1 MIRVVLLVLFF
12 LSFVDA
18 SFVKKVEVIETS
30 DRSLSID
37 DIKDSKDFKRTKLPF
52 IRHSYNVFFLKVTF
66 DKEVLAKDK
75 IYSLEL
81 DTEFNAISLDDDVK
95 YINVYKNKV
104 IDQSY
109 DDFTETI
116 YVKVHNVDQYVNFD
130 VQLYDANDYASL
142 QILQSKLFGLAYGI
156 IFAAFLY
163 YLALYIF
170 NREKSY
176 IYYSLTQLSMLSIL
190 LFLAYKEIEDDRL
203 YMDLIFFFFFL
214 FSNLFTK
221 SFLNT
226 KVNTPIIHK
235 LLTLSVVL
243 YVADIFSG
251 WLFGYYFIADNM
263 PLSALLVLYLIAGVI
278 VYNQGYKPALFY
290 LIAWG
295 TVILSF
301 LFIEGQ
307 FYFTENA
314 ILIKP
319 AYVIH
324 TITPFESLVL
334 AFALSYKMKLLQD
347 EKQQQQQFLTHQSKL
362 ASMGE
367 MIGNIAHQWRQ
378 PLTHLSYIMMNLK
391 TAYDKDRLTSKYF
404 EEKSKEANEQLE
416 YMSNTIDDFRD
427 FFKMSKQKEKFLVNE
442 AIDEVINL
450 QKASFKAHRIEVM
463 FEYKKEVEI
472 ETYRGEFLQVL
483 FNLLNN
489 AKDEFIKKQ
498 KDDGKIF
505 INLKTI
511 GCSTIIEV
519 LDNAGGIPKD
529 IIDKIFEPY
538 FTTKDKGLGLGLY
551 MSKMIIDRSI
561 NGKLEVQNQK
571 EGALFTITI

>member
-1 MIRVVLLVLFF
+1 MIRVVLFVLLL

-18 SFVKKVEVIETS
+18 SFVKNVEVIETS
-30 DRSLSID
+30 NRSLTID
-37 DIKDSKDFKRTKLPF
+37 DIRDSKDFKRTKLPL
-52 IRHSYNVFFLKVTF
+52 IRHSPNIFFLKITF
-66 DKEVLAKDK
+66 DKEVLAKNK
-75 IYSLEL
+75 NYSLEL
-81 DTEFNAISLDDDVK
+81 DTEFNAISVDNKVN

-109 DDFTETI
+109 NNFTETI

-130 VQLYDANDYASL
+130 LQLFDTEDYASL
-142 QILQSKLFGLAYGI
+142 QIIQSKLYGLAYGI

-163 YLALYIF
+163 YLALYVF
-170 NREKSY
+170 NRENVY
-176 IYYSLTQLSMLSIL
+176 IYYSLTQISMLGIL
-190 LFLAYKEIEDDRL
+190 LFLAYREIENDRVI
-203 YMDLIFFFFFL
+203 MDLIFFFFFL

-226 KVNTPIIHK
+226 KVNTPILNK
-235 LLTLSVVL
+235 LLTFIIYL
-243 YVADIFSG
+243 YIVDIFSG
-251 WLFGYYFIADNM
+251 WVFGYYFIADNM
-263 PLSALLVLYLIAGVI
+263 PLSFLLVLYLIAGMI

-295 TVILSF
+295 SVILSF

-307 FYFTENA
+307 FYFTEKA

-391 TAYDKDRLTSKYF
+391 TAYDKDRLTNKYF
-404 EEKSKEANEQLE
+404 EEKSKEAKEQLE
-416 YMSNTIDDFRD
+416 FMSNTIDDFRD
-427 FFKMSKQKEKFLVNE
+427 FFKMSKQKEKFYVNE

-450 QKASFKAHRIEVM
+450 QKASFKAHSIDVDFTYENS
-463 FEYKKEVEI
+463 VEI
-472 ETYRGEFLQVL
+472 YTYKGEFLQVL

-489 AKDEFIKKQ
+489 AKDEFVKKEIE
-498 KDDGKIF
+498 DCRIF
-505 INLKTI
+505 INLKQEDKKVVIT
-511 GCSTIIEV
+511 V
-519 LDNAGGIPKD
+519 LDNAGGIPKN

-561 NGKLEVQNQK
+561 NGKLDVKNEK

>member
-1 MIRVVLLVLFF
+1 MKKVLLLILFF
-12 LSFVDA
+12 LSFTQA
-18 SFVKKVEVIETS
+18 SFVKNVEVLETPN
-30 DRSLSID
+30 RALTID
-37 DIKDSKDFKRTKLPF
+37 DIRDSKEFKRTKLPF
-52 IRHSYNVFFLKVTF
+52 IRHSPNIFFLKVTF
-66 DKEVLAKDK
+66 DKEVLAKN
-75 IYSLEL
+75 INYVLEL
-81 DTEFNAISLDDDVK
+81 DTEFNSIKVDNRVK
-95 YINVYKNKV
+95 HINVYKNKV

-109 DDFTETI
+109 DNFTESVYI
-116 YVKVHNVDQYVNFD
+116 KINNVDQYVNFD
-130 VQLYDANDYASL
+130 LQLYETQDYASL
-142 QILQSKLFGLAYGI
+142 QIIQGKLFGLAYGI
-156 IFAAFLY
+156 VFAAFLY

-170 NREKSY
+170 NREKAY

-190 LFLAYKEIEDDRL
+190 LFLAYKEVEDDRL
-203 YMDLIFFFFFL
+203 YMDIIFFCFFL

-226 KVNTPIIHK
+226 KANTPVINK
-235 LLTLSVVL
+235 LLTLSIVI

-251 WLFGYYFIADNM
+251 WVFGYYFIADNM
-263 PLSALLVLYLIAGVI
+263 PLSFLLILYLIAGI
-278 VYNQGYKPALFY
+278 IIYNQGYKPALFY

-295 TVILSF
+295 AVILSF

-307 FYFTENA
+307 FYFTDSQ
-314 ILIKP
+314 IIIKP
-319 AYVIH
+319 AYIIH
-324 TITPFESLVL
+324 IITPFESLVL

-416 YMSNTIDDFRD
+416 FMSNTIDDFRD
-427 FFKMSKQKEKFLVNE
+427 FFKMSKQKEKFLVHE

-450 QKASFKAHRIEVM
+450 QKASFKAHHIEVQ

-519 LDNAGGIPKD
+519 LDNAGGVPKE
-529 IIDKIFEPY
+529 IIGKIFEPY

-561 NGKLEVQNQK
+561 NGKLDVKNEK